1 MAVDELATK
10 APESDAAE
18 TSLIAGDTPA
28 QTGPTM
34 GVGHIFRLIL
44 GEIEDSSD

>member
-10 APESDAAE
+10 ALESDAAD

-34 GVGHIFRLIL
+34 GVGHKFRLIL
-44 GEIEDSSD
+44 GGNEGSSD